1 MTDSVTYSRPYAEA
15 AYKIA
20 VETGALDM
28 WSDNLSIM
36 SHVVINGDVKAI
48 IASPKVDSD
57 KTLEF
62 LNSFLSEENQMFSKF
77 ISIMI
82 ENKKVY
88 YLDEVYRLFREMIL
102 DEQNTTVAEVET
114 AYPLSDEQKN
124 LLIKSLENQHNKQI
138 KIDEV
143 INQSLLAGIKI
154 SINNEVTDY
163 SVRYKLNSMKEQIIN
178 NRYCLLYTSPS
189 PRDGHQSRMPSSA

>member
-1 MTDSVTYSRPYAEA
+1 VTDSVTYSRPYAEA

-20 VETGALDM
+20 VETNELDM
-28 WSDNLSIM
+28 WTENLSTLSRAI
-36 SHVVINGDVKAI
+36 INGDVKAI
-48 IASPKVDSD
+48 IASPKIDSN
-57 KTLEF
+57 KTLDF
-62 LNSFLSEENQMFSKF
+62 LNSFLSKENQMFSRF

-88 YLDEVYRLFREMIL
+88 FLDEVHRLFSEMIL
-102 DEQNTTVAEVET
+102 DEQNTSIAEVET
-114 AYPLSDEQKN
+114 AYPLTDNQKN
-124 LLIKSLENQHNKQI
+124 LLIKNLEKQYDKKI

-143 INQSLLAGIKI
+143 INKELLAGIKI

-178 NRYCLLYTSPS
+178 NR
-189 PRDGHQSRMPSSA
+189 